1 MNKNW
6 DQISV
11 LFHYENGGRH
21 KDFEFTYSFFT
32 FFRLEVLQGCG
43 YQPSFLILDQ
53 PQLKVQFFTCTH
65 IPSVHKKSWYKI
77 KMR

>member
-6 DQISV
+6 DQISA

-32 FFRLEVLQGCG
+32 FFSLGSSAGVWLPTQFPHIGSTTVKGSIFHLHPYPFCPQE
-43 YQPSFLILDQ
+43 IL
-53 PQLKVQFFTCTH
+53 VQD
-65 IPSVHKKSWYKI
+65 
-77 KMR
+77 